1 MLDIG
6 VSLSDR
12 WARGEPEAKKAVNGH
27 LASAGLSVDDVM
39 AQTVAL
45 KLEAIERM
53 DRMLASAEGRRDA
66 ALRELTRHRET
77 LAAAV
82 RRATEKIDDAEFEE
96 IDHLADVELP

>member
-1 MLDIG
+1 M
-6 VSLSDR
+6 
-12 WARGEPEAKKAVNGH
+12 NGH

-77 LAAAV
+77 LAVAV

-96 IDHLADVELP
+96 IDHLVDVELP